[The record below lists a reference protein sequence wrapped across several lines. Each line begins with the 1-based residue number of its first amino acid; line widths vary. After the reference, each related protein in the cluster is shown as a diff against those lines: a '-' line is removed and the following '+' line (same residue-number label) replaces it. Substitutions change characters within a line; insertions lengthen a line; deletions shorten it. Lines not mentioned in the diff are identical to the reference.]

1 MYNLKVIFIIILIV
15 GISKMANAHIKFFT
29 SSYPNIYGE
38 PLKSEIW
45 MEGGKEFFL
54 KNSNSYN
61 QNNNSTLQGVG
72 LVVKSDVSDDEYQE
86 IKNKILILNKNNHE
100 LFKKYYKHKKLNV
113 LVKDNNTIQSGFILF
128 DSKDSEKKI
137 IDWFESKKNNF
148 LTSKEN
154 KLVTGFTI
162 DTQLSKDK
170 DGYNVEMLFKNK
182 SDKDIVISGLDEWSN
197 QIDSKKDVENVKI
210 TFGSGFNI
218 FSIVLDRSKVV
229 SINQEDLFNI
239 ILENNSDKKINFKL
253 SFEDLSEVRDY
264 IENNPKDEFIYSIV
278 VNLKI
283 KSPAI
288 ISSKFKYNTMG
299 KRFVL
304 NLK

>member
-1 MYNLKVIFIIILIV
+1 MIFTLNLFAIFILLM
-15 GISKMANAHIKFFT
+15 GNISMANAHIKFFT

-45 MEGGKEFFL
+45 MECGNEFFL

-61 QNNNSTLQGVG
+61 QNDNSALQGVG
-72 LVVKSDVSDDEYQE
+72 LVVRSDVSDDEYQE

-113 LVKDNNTIQSGFILF
+113 LFKDNNTIQSGFILF
-128 DSKDSEKKI
+128 DSKDSEQKKI
-137 IDWFESKKNNF
+137 IDWFESKKNKF

-154 KLVTGFTI
+154 ELVTGFTI

-170 DGYNVEMLFKNK
+170 DGYNVEIFFKNK
-182 SDKDIVISGLDEWSN
+182 SDKDIIISGLDEWSN
-197 QIDSKKDVENVKI
+197 KINSKKYVKNVKI

-218 FSIVLDRSKVV
+218 FSIVLDKSKVV

-239 ILENNSDKKINFKL
+239 ILEKNSDKKINFKL
-253 SFEDLSEVRDY
+253 NFEDLSEVIDY

-278 VNLKI
+278 VNLQI

-288 ISSKFKYNTMG
+288 ISGKFKYDTMG
-299 KRFVL
+299 KKFI
-304 NLK
+304 